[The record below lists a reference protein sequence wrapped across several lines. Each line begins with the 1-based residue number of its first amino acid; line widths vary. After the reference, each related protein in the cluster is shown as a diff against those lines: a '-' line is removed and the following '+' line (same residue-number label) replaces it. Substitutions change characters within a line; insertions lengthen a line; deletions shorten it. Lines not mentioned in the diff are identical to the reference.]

1 MTFEV
6 RNPDFEQR
14 VRDNF
19 ALQTAMDS
27 FGMVISEI
35 DPGLVVLEMP
45 FNPDFAQQ
53 HGFHHAGIAT
63 SGMDTAC
70 GYAAFT
76 LFEKNAEV
84 LTVEFKTNFLAPAKG
99 ERFRFC
105 GEVIKAGK
113 TLTACE
119 GKAYAYSGSS
129 SPKLIAT
136 MSATMMTI
144 YDRV

>member
-1 MTFEV
+1 MEFKI
-6 RNPDFEQR
+6 RNADFEQR

-27 FGMVISEI
+27 FGIEISEI
-35 DPGLVVLEMP
+35 DPGLVVLEMV
-45 FNPDFAQQ
+45 FNADYAQQ
-53 HGFHHAGIAT
+53 HGFHHAGVAT

-70 GYAAFT
+70 GYAAFS
-76 LFEKNAEV
+76 LMDKDAEV

-105 GEVIKAGK
+105 GEVIKPGK
-113 TLTACE
+113 TLTTCE
-119 GKAYAYSGSS
+119 GKAYAYSGSD

-136 MSATMMTI
+136 MSATMMAVRNI
-144 YDRV
+144 